1 MNSVIGA
8 VPTSAGVTSHAAAP
22 RTVVV
27 LAKYYYPYN
36 GGIENSTRVFCE
48 GLARHYRVRV
58 IAFNHGPGFIR
69 ETIGGVEVERYPT
82 LAIVKSQPISLR
94 YLWAAL
100 RTSADITHFHAPNV
114 VASLALAIRKSG
126 RIIVVHHMDIYG
138 RPQLRRIARALY
150 DVVLRRSNLLVVTS
164 KKNVAVSGD
173 LRVTVPTRAVPLGID
188 PGLYAFSPQ
197 QRSEADTWRHGIAGD
212 SPLVGFVGR
221 HARYKGIHVLLHALV
236 QLPLVHA
243 VIGGDGPFRTA
254 AEELCRSLGIDDRV
268 HFLGEISHA
277 EKLRLLSAIDV
288 YAFPS
293 TEITE
298 AFGISQLEAM
308 IMGAAVVASN
318 LPTGVTDVSIHE
330 ETALT
335 VQPGDASAFA
345 EAINRLLREPVLRGA
360 LIRRARNR
368 VLSEFT
374 TDIMVD
380 RFNKINDKL
389 LADG

>member
-1 MNSVIGA
+1 VNSA
-8 VPTSAGVTSHAAAP
+8 VNLLAVTTSPVAGR

-48 GLARHYRVRV
+48 GLAREYRVRV
-58 IAFNHGPGFIR
+58 IAFNHEPGFSH

-82 LAIVKSQPISLR
+82 LAVVKSQPVSLR

-114 VASLALAIRKSG
+114 LASLALAIRKP
-126 RIIVVHHMDIYG
+126 RRLIVVHHMDIYG

-188 PGLYAFSPQ
+188 PALYAFTPQ
-197 QRSEADTWRHGIAGD
+197 QRLEAGKWRNSIAGNA
-212 SPLVGFVGR
+212 PLVGFVGR

-254 AEELCRSLGIDDRV
+254 AEELSRSLGIDDRV
-268 HFLGEISHA
+268 YFLGEISHVK
-277 EKLRLLSAIDV
+277 KLQLLSTIDV

-308 IMGAAVVASN
+308 IMGAAVVASD
-318 LPTGVTDVSIHE
+318 LPTGVADVSVHE

-335 VQPGDASAFA
+335 VPPGDASAFA
-345 EAINRLLREPVLRGA
+345 EAVKRLLQDSVLRGA
-360 LIRRARNR
+360 LTRRAHAR

-380 RFNKINDKL
+380 RFNKLNDKL
-389 LADG
+389 LVDG